1 MASGGDFKIMKI
13 AFVFPGQGSQYVGMG
28 REIYEAFDIAR
39 TTYQEASE
47 VLQYNVADLSFRG
60 PEEELN
66 KTYRTQPCILTLS
79 IAIHRI
85 LISKGINPSIVAGH
99 SLGEYSALVAADVLL
114 FSDALK
120 ITEKRGIFMQEAV
133 PEGRGLMAA
142 ILGLERNKVNEICLS
157 LKSGYAYPANY
168 NCPGQIVISGEK
180 DAVEEAINLC
190 KEAGAKRA
198 VPLTVS
204 VPSHCKL
211 METAS
216 RQLSEILDK
225 IKLKEPVINFISN
238 KDANFLE
245 DAEAIKKSL
254 IKQLSRPV
262 LWEDS
267 VRLMKDSGVDT
278 FIEVGPGKVLSGLI
292 RRIVNDVKIFNV
304 EDVKSIEIINS
315 QINL

>member
-1 MASGGDFKIMKI
+1 MMKI

-28 REIYEAFDIAR
+28 REIYEAFNIVR

-133 PEGRGLMAA
+133 PEGKGLMAA
-142 ILGLERNKVNEICLS
+142 ILGLERNKVDEICLS

-216 RQLSEILDK
+216 RQLSEILDT
-225 IKLKEPVINFISN
+225 IKFKRPTIHFISN
-238 KDANFLE
+238 KDANFIE
-245 DAEAIKKSL
+245 DAEDIKKSL
-254 IKQLSRPV
+254 IQQLGSPV

-304 EDVKSIEIINS
+304 EDMKGIEIINS
-315 QINL
+315 QIKL